1 MTTPPFIFDRPACP
15 GCGTG
20 MNLAR
25 RQPHPTL
32 GHTWERVTYEC
43 PKCAAEH
50 TRALQI
56 PTADPPPAPTE
67 QTKPF

>member
-1 MTTPPFIFDRPACP
+1 
-15 GCGTG
+15 

-32 GHTWERVTYEC
+32 GHSWERVTYEC
-43 PKCAAEH
+43 AKCGTEH

-56 PTADPPPAPTE
+56 PEADKPAVPTAR
-67 QTKPF
+67 TKQL